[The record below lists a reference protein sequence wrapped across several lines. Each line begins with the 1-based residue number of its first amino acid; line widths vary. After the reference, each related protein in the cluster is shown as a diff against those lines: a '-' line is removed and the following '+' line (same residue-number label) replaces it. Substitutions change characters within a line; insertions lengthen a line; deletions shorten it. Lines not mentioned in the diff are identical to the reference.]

1 MIFYCSSQRNFSE
14 FDLGAEIFNISTNNI
29 VLVAG
34 VAKVIQMGNEWIYF
48 ISSTK
53 LKISLIYMII

>member
-1 MIFYCSSQRNFSE
+1 
-14 FDLGAEIFNISTNNI
+14 LGAEIFNISTNNI